1 MIEINL
7 IPKEYLKRSRGFS
20 FGKSGIY
27 IVAGAAVVAV
37 ILVSI
42 TLFQMRTIS
51 SLEAGIEKAN
61 LRAAVLN
68 QDIAVVDALTDV
80 KVKINRR
87 MAAVE
92 RLDSHRS
99 AYVRI
104 LQDLSRNVPEFV
116 WLAKYQEKVADVL
129 KGGAAAKTASASND
143 KAAPTASQVTANTKG
158 LEIEGYTFTLNALA
172 AFMIKMM
179 RSDYFDEVEL
189 VSTLETELFG
199 EKSYKFVLSCQVHFL
214 SDEELRQL
222 ASVRNAEKLAAKN
235 KTSHK
240 SLN

>member
-20 FGKSGIY
+20 FGKSGLY
-27 IVAGAAVVAV
+27 AAAGAAAVAV

-42 TLFQMRTIS
+42 TFFQMRTIS

-61 LRAAVLN
+61 RRAAVLN

-80 KVKINRR
+80 KLKITRR

-129 KGGAAAKTASASND
+129 KGSAAKAAAASNA
-143 KAAPTASQVTANTKG
+143 KAAPTASQVTANVKG

-235 KTSHK
+235 KTSHM

>member
-20 FGKSGIY
+20 FGKSGLY
-27 IVAGAAVVAV
+27 AAAGAAAVAV

-42 TLFQMRTIS
+42 TFFQMRTIS

-61 LRAAVLN
+61 RRAAVLN

-80 KVKINRR
+80 KLKITRR

-129 KGGAAAKTASASND
+129 KGSAAKVAAASNA
-143 KAAPTASQVTANTKG
+143 KAAPTASQVTANVKG

-235 KTSHK
+235 KTSHM